1 LKGSSLL
8 SGKKT
13 IGHGRLSS
21 VLFRYPEAL
30 CGYSHFF
37 GISWLETF
45 PARNVSNN
53 DGVYMRKPTLYKQ
66 RGKWYA
72 RFWDTEKGKYFSR
85 ALGVTVEGK
94 RERRREAEEAALK
107 MAANMAT
114 EAAAAPIQPVNSLA
128 SVPLLEYVENF
139 WQPNSEYVRE
149 KALIEKNPIS
159 AHYLLENRRMVETK
173 IKPFPGFANITL
185 GDLKKI
191 MIRQWKLWM
200 AEQGISGRMI
210 NGALLTLRVPVRRAF
225 GDDIIPTDPFAGV
238 SRAYHKEKT
247 RGILTPAEIK
257 KLVETPVT
265 DPRSRLAV
273 FLPLYCSMRM
283 GEVRGLQWGD
293 IADGVIHIC
302 HNWQEREGLKKC
314 KCGSEGYVPM
324 PRIVAELL
332 SQVYTIAPLTGA
344 NDFVMSV
351 KPYHPICREFLS
363 AALRSELAQIGI
375 TEQQR
380 KERNIVYHSLRHSFV
395 TACRIAGLTD
405 FETMTLSRHKDIK
418 MLQRYSHGQEALDLG
433 DIRQRIEAAL
443 VPTPPNC
450 FSPDHL
456 SE

>member
-1 LKGSSLL
+1 MM
-8 SGKKT
+8 
-13 IGHGRLSS
+13 
-21 VLFRYPEAL
+21 
-30 CGYSHFF
+30 GY
-37 GISWLETF
+37 T
-45 PARNVSNN
+45 
-53 DGVYMRKPTLYKQ
+53 MQT
-66 RGKWYA
+66 
-72 RFWDTEKGKYFSR
+72 
-85 ALGVTVEGK
+85 
-94 RERRREAEEAALK
+94 
-107 MAANMAT
+107 
-114 EAAAAPIQPVNSLA
+114 VNSLA
-128 SVPLLEYVENF
+128 SVPLLEYVEKF
-139 WQPNSEYVRE
+139 WQPESEYVRE

-159 AHYLLENRRMVETK
+159 AHYLLANQRMVETK
-173 IKPFPGFANITL
+173 MKPFPGFANITL

-191 MIRQWKLWM
+191 TIRQWKLWM

-247 RGILTPAEIK
+247 RGILIPAEIK
-257 KLVETPVT
+257 KLVETPVA

-283 GEVRGLQWGD
+283 GEVRGLLWGD
-293 IADGVIHIC
+293 ISDGIIHIR

-314 KCGSEGYVPM
+314 KCGSEGYVPI

-332 SQVYTIAPLTGA
+332 SRVYTIAPLTGA

-363 AALRSELAQIGI
+363 AALRSELSQIGI

-395 TACRIAGLTD
+395 TACRIAGLSD

-433 DIRQRIEAAL
+433 DIRQRIEATLA
-443 VPTPPNC
+443 PR
-450 FSPDHL
+450 
-456 SE
+456 